1 MQIEPNDL
9 WLFAKIADAG
19 SFSKAGEL
27 LGLPKSTLSRRISN
41 LEKQLGERLL
51 QRTTRQLN
59 LTEFGLRLL
68 QHGRQV
74 SEEIEAAMALAQHRQ
89 IQPSGVLRISMP
101 NDFANLFLAPLL
113 AEFSNSYPAITLEID
128 LSARRVDLLSESFDL
143 AIRMGDLPD
152 DATLTAKRLNLQTWG
167 LYASHAYLHKRGTPE
182 HPEELLEHDALSL
195 LAGNREAPVW
205 RLSRGEQEWLGMPP
219 IRIQANSPELLV
231 KLAMQDQGIVAAPD
245 SYASTYMPNQEL
257 VRVLPEWCLP
267 QTTAWLVFPGRRL
280 MPTKTRVFIDFLE
293 THLKD
298 FA

>member
-59 LTEFGLRLL
+59 LTELGLRLL

-113 AEFSNSYPAITLEID
+113 AKFSDSYPAIALEID

-143 AIRMGDLPD
+143 AIRMGALPD
-152 DATLTAKRLNLQTWG
+152 DATLTAKRLSLQTWG
-167 LYASHAYLHKRGTPE
+167 LYASPVYLEKRGTPE
-182 HPEELLEHDALSL
+182 HPEDLLKHDALSL
-195 LAGNREAPVW
+195 LAGNREAPAW
-205 RLSRGEQEWLGMPP
+205 QLNRGEQQWQGMPP
-219 IRIQANSPELLV
+219 VRIKANSPELLV

-245 SYASTYMPNQEL
+245 SYAGNYVQNQDL

-280 MPTKTRVFIDFLE
+280 MPTKTRVFIDFLDE
-293 THLKD
+293 HLNT
-298 FA
+298 F

>member
-1 MQIEPNDL
+1 MHIEPNDL

-113 AEFSNSYPAITLEID
+113 AQFSDTYPAIALEID

-143 AIRMGDLPD
+143 AIRMGPLPD
-152 DATLTAKRLNLQTWG
+152 DATLAAKRLSMQTWG
-167 LYASHAYLHKRGTPE
+167 LYASQAYLENRGAPKY
-182 HPEELLEHDALSL
+182 PKELLEHDALSL

-205 RLSRGEQEWLGMPP
+205 QLSKGEQQWQGMPP
-219 IRIQANSPELLV
+219 VRIKANSPELLV

-245 SYASTYMPNQEL
+245 SYANAYVQNQQL

-293 THLKD
+293 SYPS
-298 FA
+298 A

>member
-19 SFSKAGEL
+19 SFSKAGES

-101 NDFANLFLAPLL
+101 NDFANLCLAPLL
-113 AEFSNSYPAITLEID
+113 AEFSDTYPAIALEID
-128 LSARRVDLLSESFDL
+128 LSARRVDLLGESFDL
-143 AIRMGDLPD
+143 AIRMGDLND
-152 DATLTAKRLNLQTWG
+152 DTTLTAKRLFRETYG
-167 LYASHAYLHKRGTPE
+167 LYASPEYLRVHGTPTD
-182 HPEELLEHDALSL
+182 PEDLLSHDALHLSTS
-195 LAGNREAPVW
+195 NREPQVW
-205 RLSRGEQEWLGMPP
+205 RLHRDEQHWTGLPP
-219 IRIQANSPELLV
+219 ARISANSPELLV
-231 KLAMQDQGIVAAPD
+231 RLARQHQGIVAAP
-245 SYASTYMPNQEL
+245 SFHTQGYLQSGEL
-257 VRVLPEWCLP
+257 LRILPDWCLP
-267 QTTAWLVFPGRRL
+267 QTDAWLVFPGRKL
-280 MPTKTRVFIDFLE
+280 MPAKTRAFLDFLE
-293 THLKD
+293 NRLNQPV
-298 FA
+298 

>member
-1 MQIEPNDL
+1 MHIEPNDL

-41 LEKQLGERLL
+41 LEKQLGERVLM
-51 QRTTRQLN
+51 RTTRQLN

-113 AEFSNSYPAITLEID
+113 AEFSDIYPAIALEID
-128 LSARRVDLLSESFDL
+128 LSARRVDLVSESFDL
-143 AIRMGDLPD
+143 AIRMGALPD
-152 DATLTAKRLNLQTWG
+152 DATLTAKRLHLQTWG
-167 LYASHAYLHKRGTPE
+167 LYASPDYLAKRGAPQ
-182 HPEELLEHDALSL
+182 HPEDLLEHAALSL
-195 LAGNREAPVW
+195 LASNREAPAW
-205 RLSRGEQEWLGMPP
+205 QLNRGEQQWLGTPP
-219 IRIQANSPELLV
+219 ARIKANSPELLV
-231 KLAMQDQGIVAAPD
+231 KLARQHQGIVAAPD
-245 SYASTYMPNQEL
+245 SYAGTYVQTQEL

-267 QTTAWLVFPGRRL
+267 QSTAWLVFPGRRL
-280 MPTKTRVFIDFLE
+280 MPTKTRVFIDFLDV
-293 THLKD
+293 HLNT
-298 FA
+298 F

>member
-1 MQIEPNDL
+1 MHIEPNDL

-113 AEFSNSYPAITLEID
+113 AEFSDIYPAIALEID
-128 LSARRVDLLSESFDL
+128 LSARRVDLVSESFDL
-143 AIRMGDLPD
+143 AIRMGALPD
-152 DATLTAKRLNLQTWG
+152 DATLTAKRLHLQTWG
-167 LYASHAYLHKRGTPE
+167 LYASPDYLAKRGAPQ
-182 HPEELLEHDALSL
+182 HPEDLLEHAALSL
-195 LAGNREAPVW
+195 LASNREAPAW
-205 RLSRGEQEWLGMPP
+205 QLNRGEQQWLGTPP
-219 IRIQANSPELLV
+219 LRIKANSPELLV
-231 KLAMQDQGIVAAPD
+231 KLARQHQGIVAAPD
-245 SYASTYMPNQEL
+245 SYAGTYVQTQEL

-267 QTTAWLVFPGRRL
+267 QSTAWLVFPGRRL
-280 MPTKTRVFIDFLE
+280 MPTKTRVFIDFLDV
-293 THLKD
+293 HLNT
-298 FA
+298 F

>member
-68 QHGRQV
+68 HHGRQV

-89 IQPSGVLRISMP
+89 IQPNGVLRISMP
-101 NDFANLFLAPLL
+101 NDFASLFLAPLL
-113 AEFSNSYPAITLEID
+113 AKFSDTYPAIELEID

-143 AIRMGDLPD
+143 AIRMGALPD

-167 LYASHAYLHKRGTPE
+167 LYASPLYLAKHGTPQR
-182 HPEELLEHDALSL
+182 PEELLQHDTLSL
-195 LAGNREAPVW
+195 LAGNREASEW
-205 RLSRGEQEWLGMPP
+205 RLSRGDQQWLGKPP
-219 IRIQANSPELLV
+219 VRIKANSPELLV
-231 KLAMQDQGIVAAPD
+231 KLATQHQGIVAAPD
-245 SYASTYMPNQEL
+245 SYASISVPNNEL

-293 THLKD
+293 LHLN
-298 FA
+298 